1 MHINPVKKDASQP
14 LLWALVAQFVG
25 QIISNGIGLPLN
37 LIINRVAINEKNSLG
52 LGWTL
57 GGFHLREEYA
67 QSLVG
72 VVFVVGS
79 FWMVLRLMRYSF
91 GPSLTLF
98 RGVFALLVLLTSFNL
113 VQGVTGL
120 WLVNPLAEGTG
131 F

>member
-91 GPSLTLF
+91 GSSLTLF